1 MQKNSIQTL
10 SKLAIPLKSKGR
22 FFKEKETHL
31 RSDFQRDRD
40 RIIHSTAFRRL
51 KHKTQVFVNTS
62 GDHFRTRITHSLEVA
77 QIARTL
83 SKFFNLNEDL
93 CETLSL
99 AHDLGHTPF
108 GHAGEEALNDCM
120 KKFGGFDHN
129 IQTLRIILFLENRYY
144 DFRGLNLTF
153 ETLDGLIKHNGPIK
167 NLRKFKKILKLSY
180 FKKKIKFSLSPS
192 LEAQLASI
200 SDDIAYNSHDLEDGL
215 KANLFNLRDLE
226 NIPVLNKILGKN
238 IIKKKIKLSQN
249 PSLEAQIASISDDIA
264 YNSHDLEDG
273 LKSNL
278 FDLTDLENIPVLK
291 DIIFNH
297 KKKIKIFS
305 LDLVIR
311 QIIREIINEMV
322 KDIIKTTKKNIIK
335 HKIKKIKDIY
345 ISHYPIVSFSN
356 EMGEFDK
363 EIKKFL
369 KKNMYYHKSVKENTD
384 QGKKIIKNLFVNI
397 MKNPVKYL
405 NVSNYEK
412 PNIERSV
419 CDFIAGMTDRYAIN
433 LYKKIK

>member
-10 SKLAIPLKSKGR
+10 SKLAVPLKSKGR
-22 FFKEKETHL
+22 FFNEKKTHL

-51 KHKTQVFVNTS
+51 KHKTQVFVNTT

-108 GHAGEEALNDCM
+108 GHAGEDALNQCM

-129 IQTLRIILFLENRYY
+129 IQTLRTILFLENRYY
-144 DFRGLNLTF
+144 AFKGLNLTF

-167 NLRKFKKILKLSY
+167 NLKKYKEILGINY
-180 FKKKIKFSLSPS
+180 FKKKINFSASPS
-192 LEAQLASI
+192 LEAQ
-200 SDDIAYNSHDLEDGL
+200 
-215 KANLFNLRDLE
+215 
-226 NIPVLNKILGKN
+226 V
-238 IIKKKIKLSQN
+238 
-249 PSLEAQIASISDDIA
+249 ASISDDIA

-278 FDLTDLENIPVLK
+278 FHLGDLENIPILNRIVLK
-291 DIIFNH
+291 H
-297 KKKIKIFS
+297 KKKIKEYSI
-305 LDLVIR
+305 DLVIR
-311 QIIREIINEMV
+311 QIVREIINEMV
-322 KDIIKTTKKNIIK
+322 KDLIITTQKNIK
-335 HKIKKIKDIY
+335 KYKIKKLEDVYK
-345 ISHYPIVSFSN
+345 SKHPIVAFSN
-356 EMGEFDK
+356 QM
-363 EIKKFL
+363 KKFDDRIKRFL
-369 KKNMYYHKSVKENTD
+369 RRKMYYHKNVKDNTNH
-384 QGKKIIKNLFVNI
+384 GKKVIRKLFLSIKKKPNSYI
-397 MKNPVKYL
+397 
-405 NVSNYEK
+405 NVSKYDK
-412 PNIERSV
+412 SNIARSI

-433 LYKKIK
+433 LYNKIK

>member
-10 SKLAIPLKSKGR
+10 SKLAVPLKSKGR
-22 FFKEKETHL
+22 FFKEKKTSL

-51 KHKTQVFVNTS
+51 KHKTQVFVNTT

-83 SKFFNLNEDL
+83 CKFFNLNEDL

-108 GHAGEEALNDCM
+108 GHAGEDALNECM

-129 IQTLRIILFLENRYY
+129 IQTIRIALFLENRYY
-144 DFRGLNLTF
+144 EFKGLNLTL
-153 ETLDGLIKHNGPIK
+153 ETIDGLLKHNGPIK
-167 NLRKFKKILKLSY
+167 KLKKYNSIIGKNY
-180 FKKKIKFSLSPS
+180 FK
-192 LEAQLASI
+192 
-200 SDDIAYNSHDLEDGL
+200 
-215 KANLFNLRDLE
+215 
-226 NIPVLNKILGKN
+226 NKIN
-238 IIKKKIKLSQN
+238 FSSY

-278 FDLTDLENIPVLK
+278 FKLKDLEKIPILK
-291 DIIFNH
+291 KIIFRHTKRKNNY
-297 KKKIKIFS
+297 S
-305 LDLVIR
+305 MDLIIR

-322 KDIIKTTKKNIIK
+322 KDVIKTTKYN
-335 HKIKKIKDIY
+335 IKKYHLNNLNKVY
-345 ISHYPIVSFSN
+345 RAHYPIVNFSKQMN
-356 EMGEFDK
+356 KFDK
-363 EIKKFL
+363 KIKHFL
-369 KKNMYYHKSVKENTD
+369 RQKMYYNKKVKKNTN
-384 QGKKIIKNLFVNI
+384 QGKKIIKKLFSAI
-397 MKNPVKYL
+397 QRNPSKYI
-405 NVSNYEK
+405 NVSKYDK
-412 PNIERSV
+412 SNIARSI

-433 LYKKIK
+433 LYNKIK